1 MLCVCPLTNGAD
13 CYYNRRLCFWR
24 EYRAPTPRF
33 DYEHSPG
40 TPTGKEPTENP
51 MAIYP
56 SPDKLDEQE
65 SKFALVILAAKR
77 ARQVKDGARRLT
89 DSKSTNPL
97 TVGLEEIAA
106 GAIIAR
112 QVDDPTVTAYRDAL
126 RPNEPT
132 LEDII
137 GAGPVLAI
145 ESESDSAS
153 QLAALRRAGSD
164 DDDLGDND
172 DEDEVRPVDA
182 FALDSSGLMM
192 DPDEDDEEDS
202 PPGMDEED
210 E

>member
-1 MLCVCPLTNGAD
+1 
-13 CYYNRRLCFWR
+13 
-24 EYRAPTPRF
+24 
-33 DYEHSPG
+33 
-40 TPTGKEPTENP
+40 

-56 SPDKLDEQE
+56 SPDKLDLHE

-112 QVDDPTVTAYRDAL
+112 VVDDAAATAYREAL

-145 ESESDSAS
+145 ESDASDSAS
-153 QLAALRRAGSD
+153 QLAALRRAEGD
-164 DDDLGDND
+164 DEGDDD

-182 FALDSSGLMM
+182 FALDASGLMM
-192 DPDEDDEEDS
+192 DPDEDEEDS
-202 PPGMDEED
+202 PPGMED
-210 E
+210 EDE